1 MLPSSFTP
9 TLWVLLKKKHGLTF
23 MTTIPFFFSKTI
35 TGSIQ
40 TYSVYYPDQLTSALM
55 ESLNPDLSESK
66 PCAICRRLLL
76 AADFLYERFSDCS
89 TREKTTNSLQQ
100 LYLDIF
106 EDPCQEISLVITMK
120 SLSWSD
126 LIQKPLGSKYPGQLS
141 TYPKNYSPNGKSISP
156 VHSTLSSDTHVNL
169 RSTKT

>member
-126 LIQKPLGSKYPGQLS
+126 LIQKAVRIE
-141 TYPKNYSPNGKSISP
+141 ISWTALDVP
-156 VHSTLSSDTHVNL
+156 
-169 RSTKT
+169 

>member
-126 LIQKPLGSKYPGQLS
+126 LIQKAARIE
-141 TYPKNYSPNGKSISP
+141 ISWTALDVP
-156 VHSTLSSDTHVNL
+156 
-169 RSTKT
+169 

>member
-1 MLPSSFTP
+1 
-9 TLWVLLKKKHGLTF
+9 

-40 TYSVYYPDQLTSALM
+40 TYSVYYPDQLTSAIM

-106 EDPCQEISLVITMK
+106 EDPCQETSLVITMK

-126 LIQKPLGSKYPGQLS
+126 LIQKAARIE
-141 TYPKNYSPNGKSISP
+141 ISWTALDVP
-156 VHSTLSSDTHVNL
+156 
-169 RSTKT
+169 

>member
-76 AADFLYERFSDCS
+76 APRVLYERFSDCS

-126 LIQKPLGSKYPGQLS
+126 LIQKAARIE
-141 TYPKNYSPNGKSISP
+141 ISWTALDVP
-156 VHSTLSSDTHVNL
+156 
-169 RSTKT
+169 

>member
-1 MLPSSFTP
+1 MRTCIKALHCLHMLPSSFTP

-106 EDPCQEISLVITMK
+106 EDPCQETSLVITMK

-126 LIQKPLGSKYPGQLS
+126 LIQKAARIE
-141 TYPKNYSPNGKSISP
+141 ISWTALDVP
-156 VHSTLSSDTHVNL
+156 
-169 RSTKT
+169 

>member
-76 AADFLYERFSDCS
+76 AADFLYERLSDCS

-126 LIQKPLGSKYPGQLS
+126 LIQKAARIE
-141 TYPKNYSPNGKSISP
+141 ISWTALDVP
-156 VHSTLSSDTHVNL
+156 
-169 RSTKT
+169 

>member
-1 MLPSSFTP
+1 MYKSLTLSPHASF
-9 TLWVLLKKKHGLTF
+9 LLYTHSLGASQKKHGLTF

-126 LIQKPLGSKYPGQLS
+126 LIQKAARIE
-141 TYPKNYSPNGKSISP
+141 ISWTALDVP
-156 VHSTLSSDTHVNL
+156 
-169 RSTKT
+169 

>member
-1 MLPSSFTP
+1 MYKSLTLSPHASF
-9 TLWVLLKKKHGLTF
+9 LLYTHSLGASQKKKHGLTF

-106 EDPCQEISLVITMK
+106 EDPCQETSLVITMK

-126 LIQKPLGSKYPGQLS
+126 LIQKAARIE
-141 TYPKNYSPNGKSISP
+141 ISWTALDVP
-156 VHSTLSSDTHVNL
+156 
-169 RSTKT
+169 

>member
-100 LYLDIF
+100 LYSDIF
-106 EDPCQEISLVITMK
+106 EDTYQETSLVNPMR
-120 SLSWSD
+120 SLSWSG
-126 LIQKPLGSKYPGQLS
+126 LIK
-141 TYPKNYSPNGKSISP
+141 TAARIEISWTALDVP
-156 VHSTLSSDTHVNL
+156 
-169 RSTKT
+169 